1 VLQAQAQND
10 QAQYNLASAQGQV
23 SIAAGRLAQAL
34 GIPADIPVQVTE
46 PTADV
51 VDTLPAQDAQRMID
65 EALQRRPD
73 IAALRATVAAKKA
86 TAKAIGSERWPSLY
100 FNGSASQNYFSGEN
114 TNQVPE
120 NETVLTGGLSLQW
133 TLFDGFQTRDAQR
146 AAVEQAASA
155 EEQLRMAELAASA
168 DVWTSYHTYETA
180 LQKYKFSSAFLKS
193 SSAAYELAL
202 DSYKAGLKSILDL
215 LTAES
220 QLAQARSL
228 QIAARQDAF
237 TALANLAFST
247 GLLEKGGAS
256 QTQNLFSTAT
266 GKDNQP

>member
-1 VLQAQAQND
+1 
-10 QAQYNLASAQGQV
+10 
-23 SIAAGRLAQAL
+23 
-34 GIPADIPVQVTE
+34 
-46 PTADV
+46 
-51 VDTLPAQDAQRMID
+51 
-65 EALQRRPD
+65 
-73 IAALRATVAAKKA
+73 
-86 TAKAIGSERWPSLY
+86 
-100 FNGSASQNYFSGEN
+100 
-114 TNQVPE
+114 
-120 NETVLTGGLSLQW
+120 
-133 TLFDGFQTRDAQR
+133 
-146 AAVEQAASA
+146 
-155 EEQLRMAELAASA
+155 MAELAASA